1 MRKSKIA
8 KAAKLKKKFL
18 SAIKDWRTP
27 KFATKVFNV
36 CSCCGRT
43 RWYMGNF
50 DMCRICIREKA
61 NAWELPGVRKAS
73 W

>member
-8 KAAKLKKKFL
+8 KAAKLKTKFL
-18 SAIKDWRTP
+18 SAIKDGRKP

-43 RWYMGNF
+43 R
-50 DMCRICIREKA
+50 
-61 NAWELPGVRKAS
+61 
-73 W
+73 

>member
-8 KAAKLKKKFL
+8 KAAKLKTKFL
-18 SAIKDWRTP
+18 SAIKDGRKP

-43 RWYMGNF
+43 RGYIGAF

-61 NAWELPGVRKAS
+61 NNGDLPGVRKAS